1 MSSHRREVKTNKLSD
16 DIKYSGKN
24 KLDSRRSLVNDQGI
38 MGLLLDSN
46 TVVERTDRILSA
58 SESITNKL
66 IKDSA
71 RYWKAEAQNAQKFI
85 NSTSN
90 ASSKSSDGSS
100 NRTHDGSNT
109 KVVASAFSSNSAKSA
124 INRLSEG
131 LDNTVKS
138 YDKSMKAL
146 STGISTAIA
155 ALSGAILRSSNE
167 VVSRYNTVALRM
179 DSTEKTNQVYDS
191 LANANRQ
198 IATELGKA
206 GKNTIS
212 PEEYTRAAN
221 TVTTYF
227 KRDATVIGALAKA
240 TVKMSEVGMDANTE
254 FLRTSN
260 YIYKQSGKNEK
271 SLNKTLSGL
280 YNLAA
285 TNDNTTVGDIQ
296 SQFSSDLM
304 SGRLAQARGIE
315 SADSYA
321 KATTAAVSAVT
332 TLSDLNSDKVQSIFN
347 GINNSIANASPVNL
361 DDSLVQKTVMLT
373 GYDPLSLQKMTA
385 EERNNLLIQGL
396 FKYANLG
403 DQGIN
408 LADAL
413 GLGPEVRDLII
424 GLQGKTYDEYI
435 DQLKANKDKI
445 QDGTDLID
453 TIKQQQVDQATSTK
467 NTLQE
472 LSIDSIPPGVATI
485 AQNTSI
491 ITGLLSASTFLSGMN
506 FFSGGGGVAGLVGG
520 VKSLSASAA
529 SIGVS
534 LPLLAGA
541 GGALW
546 SAVDGLKGA
555 SKELASARFGST
567 SLGSRA
573 ASGALSAVAGNGSG
587 LTGALANGAK
597 GALIGT
603 AVAGPIGTLIGG
615 GIGALLGSIGADGI
629 AKVLNPSAESTETAS
644 KSLVDSSKLL
654 GLTAEQMH
662 EVFNDILSKDN
673 SNSHVFKSG
682 MVGHSSG
689 LPNVPNIGGTT
700 KPNGDIDGPSPWTV
714 TAGWHDTSI
723 GYGEHKGVDYGVP
736 VGTKLIAPADGTVS
750 YVTYNDGTSNPRGG
764 AGKGIIIT
772 DSQGRQHLMWHL
784 SQIGVTKG
792 QQVKKGNLVGLSGD
806 SGNSTGPHLHY
817 QINNASGQDINP
829 NINAA
834 ALWGSATSGTMVS
847 SSADAEDSE
856 SVSMKDIYTTSDGR
870 QFRMEYAG
878 SPGFIPRRRLVRG
891 IGSVSLG
898 SGLLTPSNYSGWT
911 ASTNAASRN
920 TTLNVDNSSVVSEL
934 RTLTAIMS
942 SKIDML
948 TRVVANKSGSNYS
961 GETFSM
967 PY

>member
-271 SLNKTLSGL
+271 SLNKTLSGIF
-280 YNLAA
+280 NLAA
-285 TNDNTTVGDIQ
+285 NSDNITVGDIQ
-296 SQFSSDLM
+296 SQYTSDLM
-304 SGRLAQARGIE
+304 IGKLLKAQGVNVDPEEFAKNQGAVVAALADQTGLNPE
-315 SADSYA
+315 
-321 KATTAAVSAVT
+321 AVKSV
-332 TLSDLNSDKVQSIFN
+332 FN
-347 GINNSIANASPVNL
+347 NLVKEIANVTPV
-361 DDSLVQKTVMLT
+361 S
-373 GYDPLSLQKMTA
+373 S
-385 EERNNLLIQGL
+385 
-396 FKYANLG
+396 NLG
-403 DQGIN
+403 DLSQKLSFTKMDVFSLQQLGDKLPEFLMKSLMENVKHGN
-408 LADAL
+408 LVLDDVL
-413 GLGPEVRDLII
+413 GLGQESKDLAV
-424 GLQGKTYDEYI
+424 GLQDTSELELYRKFQEN
-435 DQLKANKDKI
+435 LDKLES
-445 QDGTDLID
+445 GTDL
-453 TIKQQQVDQATSTK
+453 TNVIKQQQVDQATSAK

-472 LSIDSIPPGVATI
+472 LSIDSIPPSVATI

-520 VKSLSASAA
+520 IKSLSASAA

-629 AKVLNPSAESTETAS
+629 AKVLNPSAESTQSAAESLKNAS
-644 KSLVDSSKLL
+644 DSMDESTSKLR
-654 GLTAEQMH
+654 E
-662 EVFNDILSKDN
+662 ILNLNAVSGG
-673 SNSHVFKSG
+673 HMFKAG
-682 MVGHSSG
+682 MIGHSSG

-736 VGTKLIAPADGTVS
+736 VGTKLIAPIDGTVS

-847 SSADAEDSE
+847 SAEDADDSE

>member
-285 TNDNTTVGDIQ
+285 NSDNTTVGDIQ
-296 SQFSSDLM
+296 SQYTSDLM
-304 SGRLAQARGIE
+304 IGKLLKAQGVNVDPEEFAKNQGAVVAALADQTGLNPE
-315 SADSYA
+315 
-321 KATTAAVSAVT
+321 AVKGV
-332 TLSDLNSDKVQSIFN
+332 FN
-347 GINNSIANASPVNL
+347 NLVKEIANATPV
-361 DDSLVQKTVMLT
+361 S
-373 GYDPLSLQKMTA
+373 S
-385 EERNNLLIQGL
+385 
-396 FKYANLG
+396 NLG
-403 DQGIN
+403 DLSQKLSFTGMDVFSLQQLGDKLPEFLMKSLMENVKQGD
-408 LADAL
+408 LALDDVL
-413 GLGPEVRDLII
+413 GLGQESKDLAV
-424 GLQGKTYDEYI
+424 GLQDTSELELYRKFQEN
-435 DQLKANKDKI
+435 LDKLES
-445 QDGTDLID
+445 GTDLTD
-453 TIKQQQVDQATSTK
+453 VIKQQQVDQATSTK

-472 LSIDSIPPGVATI
+472 LSIDSIPPSVATI

-629 AKVLNPSAESTETAS
+629 AKVLNPSAESTQSAAESLKNAS
-644 KSLVDSSKLL
+644 DSMDESTSKLREILNLNAVL
-654 GLTAEQMH
+654 GGHM
-662 EVFNDILSKDN
+662 
-673 SNSHVFKSG
+673 FKAG
-682 MVGHSSG
+682 MIGHSSG

-736 VGTKLIAPADGTVS
+736 VGTKLIAPIDGTVS

-817 QINNASGQDINP
+817 QINNPSGQDINP

-847 SSADAEDSE
+847 SAEDAEDSE

>member
-16 DIKYSGKN
+16 DIKYSGKS

-90 ASSKSSDGSS
+90 VSSKSSKSGTG
-100 NRTHDGSNT
+100 NTTHDGTNT

-296 SQFSSDLM
+296 SQFSSDMM

-396 FKYANLG
+396 FKYANMG

-424 GLQGKTYDEYI
+424 GLQGKTYEEYI
-435 DQLKANKDKI
+435 DQLKSNKDKI

-453 TIKQQQVDQATSTK
+453 TIKQQQVDQATSAK

-472 LSIDSIPPGVATI
+472 LSIDSIPPSVATI

-506 FFSGGGGVAGLVGG
+506 FFSGGGGVAGLVSG

-567 SLGSRA
+567 SIGSRA

-629 AKVLNPSAESTETAS
+629 AKVLNPSAESTQSAAESLKNAS
-644 KSLVDSSKLL
+644 DSMDESTSKLR
-654 GLTAEQMH
+654 E
-662 EVFNDILSKDN
+662 ILSN
-673 SNSHVFKSG
+673 PSAVSNGHIFKSG
-682 MVGHSSG
+682 MIGHSSG

-736 VGTKLIAPADGTVS
+736 VGTKLIAPIDGTVS

-817 QINNASGQDINP
+817 QINNPSGQDINP

-847 SSADAEDSE
+847 SAEDADDSE